1 MEHALDRQIE
11 GQMKGADPGQAAGGI
26 GQAVIGAE
34 PRDEFLLL
42 RSAAQIVVVA
52 HQLEIGVVGV
62 RAGGAEKHLRQMPGP
77 GFFAEQGQDPV
88 GEPDD
93 RLVRIGRK
101 GVVVAE
107 IGHRLRRRLTQF
119 GAAIA
124 DIDAPQPGAAI
135 DQIVPAAVLEPHPRA
150 AGDDRRPVF
159 QMIGDRGRRMEQA
172 LPVHLLERVVLRVR
186 RHRSWLLAL
195 RARAPSRFRPSA
207 AARGDRAGRRVRAGC
222 SAPTNANTRSCR
234 RLRAAPRGRARSRSR

>member
-1 MEHALDRQIE
+1 M
-11 GQMKGADPGQAAGGI
+11 
-26 GQAVIGAE
+26 IGAE
-34 PRDEFLLL
+34 PRDEFLLC

-62 RAGGAEKHLRQMPGP
+62 RAGGAEKHLREMPRP

-88 GEPDD
+88 GKPDD
-93 RLVRIGRK
+93 RLVRIRRK

-107 IGHRLRRRLTQF
+107 IGHRLRRRRTQF

-159 QMIGDRGRRMEQA
+159 QMIGDRRRGVEQA

-186 RHRSWLLAL
+186 RHRSCSSLSAAL
-195 RARAPSRFRPSA
+195 SRFPAPSPRSRGESRGEGRAVMFRSL
-207 AARGDRAGRRVRAGC
+207 
-222 SAPTNANTRSCR
+222 TNANTRSCR
-234 RLRAAPRGRARSRSR
+234 RLRAAPTGSRRSRSR